1 MSIRSAASW
10 SHPLQRSS
18 VPRGATIVRA
28 VMTARYSLCR
38 ARAVTFVNA
47 ATSRVRRPRI
57 HANAVL
63 VPSAPMSETSHL
75 SELVLREDHGGVRT
89 LFLNRPAKKNA
100 FDPDHARAFTTA
112 LASADA
118 DPSVKVVVVTGSGD
132 VFCGGADVSVFLAIG
147 AGQMEQVLPVKR
159 VPHAIGAV
167 NKPILAAVQG
177 PAIGMGVTM
186 LPYFDVVYAATTAS
200 FTVPFVH
207 LGLVQEFGSSWTL
220 SRLLGRQRAAEL
232 LLRGTAL
239 DAPTAE
245 RWGLVAR
252 TFEPTTLLDEVRAI
266 ATEIA
271 RAPQGA
277 VQEAKSLLR
286 SGELERSPAEAEA
299 AEDAALAKRYGSP
312 ENVQAV
318 QAFLASRRKP

>member
-1 MSIRSAASW
+1 
-10 SHPLQRSS
+10 
-18 VPRGATIVRA
+18 
-28 VMTARYSLCR
+28 
-38 ARAVTFVNA
+38 
-47 ATSRVRRPRI
+47 
-57 HANAVL
+57 
-63 VPSAPMSETSHL
+63 MSETSEM
-75 SELVLREDHGGVRT
+75 SALVRHEDHGAVRT

-112 LASADA
+112 LAKADA

-167 NKPILAAVQG
+167 TKPILAAVQG

-200 FTVPFVH
+200 FTVPFVR

-232 LLRGTAL
+232 LLRGTPL

-252 TFEPTTLLDEVRAI
+252 TFAPATLLDEVRAI

-271 RAPQGA
+271 SAPQGA

-286 SGELERSPAEAEA
+286 SGELERSPTEAEA